1 MLKKTSSSFTLFL
14 TILLLLAQVEI
25 RAGETGKIAGK
36 IVDKATRETLI
47 GANVLIVSR
56 IINGSEEPIKNIYG
70 AATDV
75 EGDYFILNIPPG
87 TYNLKASYIGYSEAI
102 ITDITVDVDKTTR
115 VNFALNSEAIQSDE
129 VIITAYSPQKVEK
142 DITATKQVYNIADIQ
157 NIAGVA
163 SLSDILELQADVID
177 DHFRG
182 GRVGE
187 SVYMIGGGSIVNPLN
202 NKRAFSPIVTGL
214 QQVEVYTSGF
224 SAEYGNAQSGV
235 VNMVAKE
242 GGEKWETRF
251 ESSTTLPYYK
261 SFGGSVYSPSNLDFY
276 NILYDTK
283 AWLQENPVLPLI
295 V

>member
-129 VIITAYSPQKVEK
+129 VIITG
-142 DITATKQVYNIADIQ
+142 VY
-157 NIAGVA
+157 V
-163 SLSDILELQADVID
+163 
-177 DHFRG
+177 
-182 GRVGE
+182 
-187 SVYMIGGGSIVNPLN
+187 
-202 NKRAFSPIVTGL
+202 
-214 QQVEVYTSGF
+214 
-224 SAEYGNAQSGV
+224 
-235 VNMVAKE
+235 
-242 GGEKWETRF
+242 
-251 ESSTTLPYYK
+251 
-261 SFGGSVYSPSNLDFY
+261 VYSG
-276 NILYDTK
+276 
-283 AWLQENPVLPLI
+283 
-295 V
+295 